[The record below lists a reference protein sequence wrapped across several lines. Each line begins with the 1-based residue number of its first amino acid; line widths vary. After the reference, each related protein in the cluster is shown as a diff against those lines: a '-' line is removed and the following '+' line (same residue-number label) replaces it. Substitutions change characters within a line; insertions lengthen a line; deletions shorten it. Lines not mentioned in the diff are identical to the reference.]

1 MDSSGNQTAG
11 FVGQADQPAG
21 AGTLESSSSSYLQIN
36 KNINSNLDNSSNNN
50 VNNQNININHNQL
63 SSSSGRT
70 ITAPVRQPS
79 IPIPNTLLSTINAA
93 RQRQP
98 MCGECEKSL
107 PNQIVFDKVRRG
119 RKRGLRGAY
128 FINY

>member
-11 FVGQADQPAG
+11 FGGQAEQSTIG
-21 AGTLESSSSSYLQIN
+21 ADNNSGYLQSRI
-36 KNINSNLDNSSNNN
+36 NLDNSNNN
-50 VNNQNININHNQL
+50 VNNQNSNHNQL
-63 SSSSGRT
+63 SSSSGRP

-107 PNQIVFDKVRRG
+107 PNQIVFDKVR
-119 RKRGLRGAY
+119 Y
-128 FINY
+128 